1 MKKKKVIISVLC
13 AVLVVGTV
21 FFGGA
26 AFAAYYKEKAETTL
40 YELKDPIS
48 VINTEYDRARMI
60 IDYVYDVSDVEKNV
74 GWFDYVFIAEV
85 NKVRGVRY
93 DDVWLSERLYLHSE
107 PTTEYEITVKENI
120 KGNLKTDEPITLF
133 KGEGV
138 YLHKKLTDLYQGD
151 MLPDEGHCYL
161 FLASGGEDGELYT
174 HGAHGNK
181 YLCPIG
187 ELGTSENA
195 KTVIERYK
203 QAKENMDE
211 SVHIG
216 ERYKSKYEVQ

>member
-1 MKKKKVIISVLC
+1 MKKKIIISILC
-13 AVLVVGTV
+13 VILSVGAI
-21 FFGGA
+21 FFSGR
-26 AFAAYYKEKAETTL
+26 AFALWYKEKAETTL

-48 VINTEYDRARMI
+48 VINEEYERADMI
-60 IDYVYDVSDVEKNV
+60 IDYVYDVSDIEKNA
-74 GWFDYVFIAEV
+74 GFADYVFVAEV
-85 NKVRGVRY
+85 NEVRGVRY

-161 FLASGGEDGELYT
+161 FLASSGEDGELYT
-174 HGAHGNK
+174 HGNHGNE

-187 ELGTSENA
+187 ELDTSENA
-195 KTVIERYK
+195 KAVIERYTK
-203 QAKENMDE
+203 AVENMDE
-211 SVHIG
+211 SVRIG
-216 ERYKSKYEVQ
+216 ERYKSKYEAE

>member
-13 AVLVVGTV
+13 AVLAVGTV
-21 FFGGA
+21 FFSGK

-48 VINTEYDRARMI
+48 VINEEYKRAEMI
-60 IDYVYDVSDVEKNV
+60 IDYVYDVSDIVKNV
-74 GWFDYVFIAEV
+74 GFCDYVFVAEV
-85 NKVRGVRY
+85 NKVKGVRY
-93 DDVWLSERLYLHSE
+93 SDVWLSEKLWLHSD
-107 PTTEYEITVKENI
+107 PRTEYEITVKQNL

-138 YLHKKLTDLYQGD
+138 YLHHKMTNLYQGD

-161 FLASGGEDGELYT
+161 FLASSSEDGELYT
-174 HGAHGNK
+174 HGNHGNE

-187 ELGTSENA
+187 ELEVSENA
-195 KTVIERYK
+195 KAIIERY
-203 QAKENMDE
+203 ADAVENMDE
-211 SVHIG
+211 SVRIG
-216 ERYKSKYEVQ
+216 ERFKSKYEAG